1 MKYIKTYEG
10 VKPPFKTKV
19 GEEYFKLKDTPYKS
33 FSVSKLEDEYNDY
46 NVDFDFQDLIK
57 EIFLNKK
64 VAFQSYFV
72 YTYDERLNS
81 FNSYISKKQSVIGV
95 CKDIKFYYGEV
106 YRSIE
111 ILLNVNSEWCQGPF
125 NQKIRV
131 YDYVEGPLMEELEA
145 KKDAKKYNL

>member
-10 VKPPFKTKV
+10 IKPQFKTKV

-33 FSVSKLEDEYNDY
+33 FGISKLQDEYDEN

-57 EIFLNKK
+57 EIFLNRK
-64 VAFQSYFV
+64 VAFQSYYV

-95 CKDIKFYYGEV
+95 CKDIKFYYDEV
-106 YRSIE
+106 YSSIE
-111 ILLNVNSEWCQGPF
+111 ILFNVNDEWCQGPF

-131 YDYVEGPLMEELEA
+131 YDYVEGPLMIELESKKSA
-145 KKDAKKYNL
+145 KDYNL